1 MKGLLTSFEAAI
13 NLMELSEMREVF
25 GENCYSQI
33 NSLYY
38 SGQKKSFIVDVTLY
52 TDEPQLL
59 EDSYYEVYD
68 IFIRNAW
75 RRLGLTEKLTII
87 KKCELLTD

>member
-13 NLMELSEMREVF
+13 NLMELSEMRKVF

-33 NSLYY
+33 NNLYY

>member
-13 NLMELSEMREVF
+13 NLMEFSDMRKAF
-25 GENCYSQI
+25 GENSYSQI

-75 RRLGLTEKLTII
+75 RRLGLTENLTII

>member
-13 NLMELSEMREVF
+13 NLMEMSDMKKVF

-33 NSLYY
+33 NNLYY
-38 SGQKKSFIVDVTLY
+38 SGQKKTFVVDITLY

-68 IFIRNAW
+68 DFIKNAW
-75 RRLGLTEKLTII
+75 RRLGLTEKITII

>member
-13 NLMELSEMREVF
+13 NLMEFSEMRKVF

-33 NSLYY
+33 NNLYY

>member
-1 MKGLLTSFEAAI
+1 
-13 NLMELSEMREVF
+13 MEFSDMRKAF

-75 RRLGLTEKLTII
+75 RRLGLTENLTII

>member
-13 NLMELSEMREVF
+13 NLMEFSDMRKAF
-25 GENCYSQI
+25 GENSYSQI

-38 SGQKKSFIVDVTLY
+38 PGQKKSFIVDVTLY

-75 RRLGLTEKLTII
+75 RRLGLTENLTII